1 MNRKTSA
8 ESGGRPSKGNYFEE
22 RAEKGSFLFNFKVSK
37 DLRKQDGLKTSKI
50 LTVESLFIF
59 AFFIGIRNAKI
70 NVSLAPVPIRPD
82 RHIQRRSHIEEQS
95 SREFY
100 YRAS

>member
-37 DLRKQDGLKTSKI
+37 DLRKQDGLKTMKI
-50 LTVESLFIF
+50 LTVNRLFKLN
-59 AFFIGIRNAKI
+59 FIVSTLPRDTI
-70 NVSLAPVPIRPD
+70 NL
-82 RHIQRRSHIEEQS
+82 
-95 SREFY
+95 
-100 YRAS
+100 